1 MDLGLDKR
9 RALVSGSTAGIGYA
23 IALQLAR
30 EGAEVI
36 VNGRTE
42 ARVSDALERIEAA
55 VPHAKLHGAALDLGT
70 REGVERLVARF
81 PEVDVLVNNLGIFE
95 PKSFSDIPD
104 EDWLKLFETNV
115 LSGVRL
121 SRHYVTGMKQRGFGR
136 LIFIS
141 SESAIDVPVEMI
153 HYGVTKTAQVALAS
167 GLAKDCVGSG
177 VTSNS
182 ILVGPTASEGVGV
195 FVKQLAEKNG
205 LTEAQMEA
213 EFFRSARPG
222 SLLKRFIEPAE
233 VANLVA
239 YVASDR
245 ASATT
250 GAALRVDGGL
260 LSNI

>member
-1 MDLGLDKR
+1 MDLGLHNR

-23 IALQLAR
+23 IATQLAR

-42 ARVSDALERIEAA
+42 ARVADALKTIRAA
-55 VPHAKLHGAALDLGT
+55 VPEAKLHGAALDLGT
-70 REGVERLVARF
+70 RAGVEQLVARF
-81 PEVDVLVNNLGIFE
+81 PDVDVLINNLGIFE

-121 SRHYVTGMKQRGFGR
+121 ARHYVTGMKKRGWGR

-195 FVKQLAEKNG
+195 FVKQLADKNG

-213 EFFRSARPG
+213 EFFKSARPG

-260 LSNI
+260 LSTL

>member
-42 ARVSDALERIEAA
+42 ARVRDALARITAA
-55 VPHAKLHGAALDLGT
+55 VPQARLHGAALDLGT
-70 REGVERLVARF
+70 RGGVEQLVARF
-81 PEVDVLVNNLGIFE
+81 PDVDVLVNNLGIFE
-95 PKSFSDIPD
+95 PKSFTDIPD

-121 SRHYVTGMKQRGFGR
+121 SRHYVAGMKQRGFGR

-177 VTSNS
+177 VTANS

-195 FVKQLAEKNG
+195 FVKQLADKNG

-213 EFFRSARPG
+213 EFFKSARPG
-222 SLLKRFIEPAE
+222 SLIKRFIEPAE